1 MPSAFAASVPGRKFA
16 IARSHRASP
25 RSAQSK
31 IVSNCCAVRAR
42 AVRVAPSVVIERLSS
57 SGVGLVLGDAANA
70 VATVT
75 MPVAACVNRF
85 IIWLLSGRTLR
96 ITFSLPFWTAS
107 SRSFFEQPRL
117 PRSRTG
123 LLNEQNDRRYVGFVF
138 RCYSDLLP
146 HELLLIAP
154 GRQAWRRCAR
164 TDARL
169 PPRSGRHVVRLREW
183 SLRRRA
189 RRRRFGFRRGT
200 MACRA
205 GCAVDE
211 CSVEVPKDQGQ
222 VS

>member
-1 MPSAFAASVPGRKFA
+1 M
-16 IARSHRASP
+16 
-25 RSAQSK
+25 
-31 IVSNCCAVRAR
+31 
-42 AVRVAPSVVIERLSS
+42 RVAPSVVIERLSS

-75 MPVAACVNRF
+75 MPIAACVNRF

-123 LLNEQNDRRYVGFVF
+123 LLNEQNDWRYVGFVF

-146 HELLLIAP
+146 HESLLISP
-154 GRQAWRRCAR
+154 GRRVRRRCAR

-169 PPRSGRHVVRLREW
+169 PLLSCRPVDLQCGW
-183 SLRRRA
+183 SRRRRA
-189 RRRRFGFRRGT
+189 RRRRFSGSTRHHGEPGRVRSRCVLGGGT
-200 MACRA
+200 EGPRS
-205 GCAVDE
+205 GV
-211 CSVEVPKDQGQ
+211 VNWL
-222 VS
+222 